1 MRHEF
6 EVSGQRVELQLSH
19 EGDGYVARFADGQE
33 LRVAHHAPGH
43 LLLEDG
49 TSVEY
54 SREGE
59 SVFVLGEELKVK
71 PADAG
76 EAAETAA
83 GGRVA
88 APMNGQVVK
97 LLKAA
102 GQNVARGEV
111 VLVLEAMKMENEV
124 VAPVEGLLESVHVGV
139 GQTVSPGDLLFI
151 VTKDGVS

>member
-1 MRHEF
+1 M
-6 EVSGQRVELQLSH
+6 
-19 EGDGYVARFADGQE
+19 
-33 LRVAHHAPGH
+33 AHHAPGH
-43 LLLEDG
+43 LLFEDG

-54 SREGE
+54 ARGGE

-76 EAAETAA
+76 EAAESAT
-83 GGRVA
+83 GGRVT

-139 GQTVSPGDLLFI
+139 SQTVSPGDLLFI